1 MRSQPWA
8 FCMGRFLFVNQA
20 GTAVE
25 GMLSSGMG
33 RGVAAS
39 HDRLEERLP
48 SLEAAG
54 TEKGASSS

>member
-1 MRSQPWA
+1 
-8 FCMGRFLFVNQA
+8 MGRFLFVNQA